1 MTRRTRRLLLT
12 LAALL
17 AVSLPALAF
26 YSKASTPQPAAAAA
40 NSGCQATPGD
50 QKLGGAL
57 LHVPPRP
64 RKSQPLVLAF
74 HGAGGSGAGFA
85 VESGLSKTADA
96 HGFAVLYPNAASAR
110 KFWSLSRSTGN
121 VDVERV
127 EALIPQALA
136 AVCGDP
142 KRVFATGVS
151 NGGGFTARLGCET
164 QLRAIA
170 PVAGGYR
177 SLDPCPDDRRT
188 SVLEIHGTGDNV
200 VPYEG
205 LPPDYGGSALTYIS
219 GWGRRDGCKEHPARK
234 REGRKIV
241 HLRYVD
247 CADGLAVEHFRL
259 EDLDHGW
266 PTRATGFDT
275 NEAVWRFFSTR

>member
-1 MTRRTRRLLLT
+1 MM
-12 LAALL
+12 LAALV
-17 AVSLPALAF
+17 AVSVAALLF
-26 YSKASTPQPAAAAA
+26 YETTPPPQTAAASSCTAR
-40 NSGCQATPGD
+40 PGD
-50 QKLGGAL
+50 RKLGDAL

-64 RKSQPLVLAF
+64 RASMPLVLAF

-96 HGFAVLYPNAASAR
+96 HGFAVLYPSASSAR

-151 NGGGFTARLGCET
+151 NGGGFTARLGCEIE
-164 QLRAIA
+164 LRAIA

-177 SLDPCPDDRRT
+177 SLDPCSDDRHT
-188 SVLEIHGTGDNV
+188 SVLEIHGTGDTV
-200 VPYEG
+200 VPYHG
-205 LPPDYGGSALTYIS
+205 LPPDYAGSALNYIS
-219 GWGRRDGCKEHPARK
+219 GWGGRDGCEEHPNRK
-234 REGRKIV
+234 REAAKVV
-241 HLRYVD
+241 HLRFAD
-247 CADGLAVEHFRL
+247 CDAGLAVEHIRL
-259 EDLDHGW
+259 DDLDHRW
-266 PTRATGFDT
+266 PTPATGFDT
-275 NEAVWRFFSTR
+275 NEAVWRFFAAQR

>member
-17 AVSLPALAF
+17 AVSVPALLFSSRAR
-26 YSKASTPQPAAAAA
+26 APQPAAAAA
-40 NSGCQATPGD
+40 TAGCRATPGD
-50 QKLGGAL
+50 HKLGDAL
-57 LHVPPRP
+57 LHVPPRA
-64 RKSQPLVLAF
+64 RKSLPLVLAF

-136 AVCGDP
+136 AACGDP
-142 KRVFATGVS
+142 ERVFATGVS
-151 NGGGFTARLGCET
+151 NGGGFTARLGCEI

-177 SLDPCPDDRRT
+177 SLDPCPDSRRT
-188 SVLEIHGTGDNV
+188 SVLEIHGTGDHV
-200 VPYEG
+200 VPYHG
-205 LPPDYGGSALTYIS
+205 KAPDYAGSALTYIS
-219 GWGRRDGCKEHPARK
+219 GWGRRDGCEEHPARK
-234 REGRKIV
+234 REGPKVV
-241 HLRYVD
+241 HLRFVD
-247 CADGLAVEHFRL
+247 CAGGLAVEHFRL

-275 NEAVWRFFSTR
+275 NAAVWRFFSAR